1 MQCYLFFGG
10 NQDSLNIPAPEGAES
25 VQLPPGVTDKET
37 YIRSTLS
44 LGDVSVTIYIHE
56 SLTSEEVINRLVG
69 HYKAWA
75 VNQPGG
81 RR

>member
-1 MQCYLFFGG
+1 MQSYLCIGG
-10 NQDSLNIPAPEGAES
+10 NHDGLDIPAHAATES
-25 VQLPPGVTDKET
+25 VQVPLGVTGKET
-37 YIRSTLS
+37 YNRSTLS
-44 LGDVSVTIYIHE
+44 VGDVSVTIYIHE
-56 SLTSEEVINRLVG
+56 SLTPEEVIKRLVG